1 MWRKMQKLSKSVFP
15 IWSYLLI
22 APLLRILRA
31 KKYFYND
38 LGKKSSAKHFVLGVP
53 YVPGMGDTKMIKMLL
68 FPKMS

>member
-1 MWRKMQKLSKSVFP
+1 MQKLNKYVFS

-22 APLLRILRA
+22 APPLRILRA

-38 LGKKSSAKHFVLGVP
+38 LGKKSSAKHSVLGVP
-53 YVPGMGDTKMIKMLL
+53 HVPGMGDTKTIKTLL